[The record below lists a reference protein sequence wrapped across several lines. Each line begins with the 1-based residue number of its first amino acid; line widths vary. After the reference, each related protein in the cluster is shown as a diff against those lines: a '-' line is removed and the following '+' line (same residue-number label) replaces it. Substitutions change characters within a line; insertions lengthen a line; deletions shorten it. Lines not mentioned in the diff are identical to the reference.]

1 MDERVYW
8 IWLAELFGQGSPW
21 AALLIRRFG
30 TARAVYEGAAEA
42 LEPDAEIKAET
53 ISMILDK
60 LKNRSLDR
68 AEDIAARCDNRGIRI
83 LTCDSPAYPAALKTL
98 RDMPLLLYM
107 LGGLPSLTDH
117 LTAAVVGTRKM
128 SDYGRRVAYSLGA
141 GLAFGG
147 AVVVSGMALG
157 ADSMALTGALDAGGA
172 VVAVLGCGVD
182 IVYPQEHG
190 EIYRR
195 ILENG
200 AVVSEYPPGAPPV
213 GSHFPI
219 RNRIMSGLSD
229 AAVVVEAGRGSGALI
244 TARLALEQ
252 GRRLF
257 AVPGRVGD
265 EGAEGTNDLIREG
278 ALPVVHPEDIL
289 AEFAHIYKTVN
300 IPLAHTRMRS
310 LNFEELSLMAM
321 QRTRIGARGTD
332 HTKTSGA
339 PGIRARDF
347 RDSPKRRAD
356 EKFRQANRAG
366 QAGAVGQV
374 PFGKTKDAGRS
385 VNAPERGEQAAADR
399 EERKIR
405 IRPEA
410 GSADAGKTVPL
421 ERVPEPAVRPVSPAP
436 KENDFGKSEK
446 QTVNS
451 APNFV
456 PARKTELDLLD
467 ESELKVYNKMKPNV
481 PTLPD
486 ELVDAQT
493 PIGAV
498 LSALTV
504 LELTGAVESGS
515 GGYFMRVVPEDI
527 MLSEN
532 S

>member
-1 MDERVYW
+1 MDERVFW
-8 IWLAELFGQGSPW
+8 IWLAEAFGQGSPW
-21 AALLIRRFG
+21 AAFLIRRYG
-30 TARAVYEGAAEA
+30 SARAVFEGAADG
-42 LEPDAEIKAET
+42 LEPDAEVKEEG
-53 ISMILDK
+53 ISLIREK
-60 LKNRSLDR
+60 LRDR
-68 AEDIAARCDNRGIRI
+68 ALNRAEEIAARCDNRGIRI
-83 LTCDSPAYPAALKTL
+83 LTCESPAYPAALKTL
-98 RDMPLLLYM
+98 RDMPLVLYT
-107 LGGLPSLTDH
+107 LGEMPSVTDR

-128 SDYGRRVAYSLGA
+128 TDYGRRVAYSLGA

-157 ADSMALTGALDAGGA
+157 ADSMALTGALDAGGT
-172 VVAVLGCGVD
+172 VIAVLGCGVD
-182 IVYPQEHG
+182 IVYPREHG

-200 AVVSEYPPGAPPV
+200 AVVSEYPPGSPPV

-278 ALPVVHPEDIL
+278 ALPVIHPEDIL
-289 AEFAHIYKTVN
+289 SEFAHIYKTVN
-300 IPLAHTRMRS
+300 LPLCHTRLRN
-310 LNFEELSLMAM
+310 LNFEELSLTAM
-321 QRTRIGARGTD
+321 QRTRIGARGGD
-332 HTKTSGA
+332 PTKTTGS
-339 PGIRARDF
+339 PGTRARDF
-347 RDSPKRRAD
+347 RDSPKRRAE
-356 EKFRQANRAG
+356 EKFRRGTSG
-366 QAGAVGQV
+366 QETKEAERPAAD
-374 PFGKTKDAGRS
+374 PDSGKTSFPRASDRRTAESAR
-385 VNAPERGEQAAADR
+385 PDRTAA
-399 EERKIR
+399 
-405 IRPEA
+405 
-410 GSADAGKTVPL
+410 
-421 ERVPEPAVRPVSPAP
+421 VPETPAAVPARAP

-456 PARKTELDLLD
+456 PAQKTELDLLD

-486 ELVDAQT
+486 ELVDAET

-515 GGYFMRVVPEDI
+515 GGYFMRGVPEDI

>member
-366 QAGAVGQV
+366 QASAVGQV
-374 PFGKTKDAGRS
+374 PSGETK
-385 VNAPERGEQAAADR
+385 
-399 EERKIR
+399 
-405 IRPEA
+405 
-410 GSADAGKTVPL
+410 DAGKTVPP